1 MYDCLSWFRMGKVRK
16 KDSFLQIEESFFVE
30 LGMFCHICTKS
41 LEEWHF
47 LHKDFIIFTSLII
60 DNKYKQ

>member
-1 MYDCLSWFRMGKVRK
+1 MGKVRK